1 MYSVLFV
8 LIFFLF
14 VVSTFSDIEQLFH
27 STKTTPFYCQ
37 IALILLTA
45 KQVQNNVVVIAA
57 M

>member
-45 KQVQNNVVVIAA
+45 KQVQNNVEVIAA